1 MYISR
6 LTLPILEEFIKQNLQ
21 QKNLLKNSQM
31 LKRIVAQNKIN
42 QW

>member
-6 LTLPILEEFIKQNLQ
+6 LTLPILEELIKQNLQ